1 MKTTEYRVGECI
13 GLMDFLMK
21 KMPDVS
27 RTRVK
32 EMLASQVYVDG
43 KKVSQ
48 YNYPLQQGMVVS
60 LRRKDFR
67 ERFTPQ
73 GLDIVYEDQHLVV
86 VNKHNGLLS
95 NSKNPTDT
103 TVISILNKYFS
114 FTHQRCFAHIVHRLD
129 RDTSGLMVVSKSKQ
143 VSQIFEADW
152 KGMVSERSYVAVAWG
167 NIEQDK
173 GTIRSWLTD
182 GQYCVLSSPTDNGGK
197 EAITHYTV
205 IQRSRRYTM
214 LELNLDTGRRNQ
226 IRVHL
231 RELQHP
237 VVHDPMYGYKDD
249 ISPINRL
256 ALHAF
261 RLHFR
266 HPVTGRLLRFETPV
280 PQSFKKLMEI

>member
-152 KGMVSERSYVAVAWG
+152 KGMVS
-167 NIEQDK
+167 
-173 GTIRSWLTD
+173 
-182 GQYCVLSSPTDNGGK
+182 
-197 EAITHYTV
+197 
-205 IQRSRRYTM
+205 
-214 LELNLDTGRRNQ
+214 
-226 IRVHL
+226 
-231 RELQHP
+231 
-237 VVHDPMYGYKDD
+237 
-249 ISPINRL
+249 
-256 ALHAF
+256 
-261 RLHFR
+261 
-266 HPVTGRLLRFETPV
+266 
-280 PQSFKKLMEI
+280 